1 MLEIEIEP
9 VDVADVRVLDPH
21 LIVGRSAF
29 DGEMAELA
37 AVGVPFLGGGPHLEL
52 LGLLV
57 ELRDGALV
65 HHADPGIVVRV
76 EFEIERAFRPSR
88 LNDRDRIL
96 RHLAGLRIHLAEE
109 HLTEVGVPDVAR
121 AIEHHVVRLNQ
132 GIWQIVFG
140 DDHTRGLAREPR
152 LGLKRESP
160 SRLLAQVDAGEPFR
174 GLPAVTAAFHIASCS
189 AGEPLRL

>member
-1 MLEIEIEP
+1 MARWPSWPPSVSHSLG
-9 VDVADVRVLDPH
+9 VLPK
-21 LIVGRSAF
+21 
-29 DGEMAELA
+29 
-37 AVGVPFLGGGPHLEL
+37 LEL

-88 LNDRDRIL
+88 LHYRDRIL

-140 DDHTRGLAREPR
+140 DDHMRGLAREPR

-160 SRLLAQVDAGEPFR
+160 SRLLAQIDAGEPFR
-174 GLPAVTAAFHIASCS
+174 GLPAVAAAFHIASWQCRRAAAALGECCRDNRGSS
-189 AGEPLRL
+189 AGSLP